1 MKKKIGIMGG
11 SFDPIHMGHLMMSEY
26 VRSELD
32 LDEVLFMPTGN
43 PPHKQIGIL
52 EAEKRLEMVKIA
64 IADNPH
70 FTVSDLEVQKKG
82 ISYSVDTVLELKA
95 LHPEDE
101 FYFLIGSDLLPQLK
115 SWKRF
120 DELAT
125 EIEFVLSIRPG
136 FDTITKEDMVHEIA
150 DLKEDY
156 GARVTVI
163 ETPLYEIS
171 STQIRQRIRDHRS
184 VRYLVK
190 QEVIS
195 KIEEAGYYRK

>member
-32 LDEVLFMPTGN
+32 LDEVLFVPTGN

-95 LHPEDE
+95 LYPEDE

>member
-26 VRSELD
+26 VRSELG
-32 LDEVLFMPTGN
+32 LDEVLFVPTGN

-95 LHPEDE
+95 LYPEDE

>member
-32 LDEVLFMPTGN
+32 LDEVLFVPTGN

-115 SWKRF
+115 S
-120 DELAT
+120 
-125 EIEFVLSIRPG
+125 PG
-136 FDTITKEDMVHEIA
+136 F
-150 DLKEDY
+150 
-156 GARVTVI
+156 
-163 ETPLYEIS
+163 
-171 STQIRQRIRDHRS
+171 
-184 VRYLVK
+184 
-190 QEVIS
+190 
-195 KIEEAGYYRK
+195 

>member
-32 LDEVLFMPTGN
+32 LDEVLFVPTGN
-43 PPHKQIGIL
+43 PPHKQIGLL

-82 ISYSVDTVLELKA
+82 ISYSVDTVLELKS

>member
-32 LDEVLFMPTGN
+32 LDEVLFVPTGN

>member
-1 MKKKIGIMGG
+1 MGG

-32 LDEVLFMPTGN
+32 LDEVLFVPTGN
-43 PPHKQIGIL
+43 PPHKQIGLL

-82 ISYSVDTVLELKA
+82 ISYSVDTVLELKS

>member
-32 LDEVLFMPTGN
+32 LDEVLFVPTGN

-52 EAEKRLEMVKIA
+52 EAEKRLEMVKVA

>member
-32 LDEVLFMPTGN
+32 LDEVLFVPTGN
-43 PPHKQIGIL
+43 PPHKQIGLL

>member
-32 LDEVLFMPTGN
+32 LDEILFVPTGN
-43 PPHKQIGIL
+43 PPHKQVGLL

-95 LHPEDE
+95 LYPEDE